1 VNIEPIS
8 NGNLRI
14 WLAEEEIRE
23 WGLEDG
29 DGGGVRR
36 LVRRALS
43 AVGRRP
49 AARMC
54 AEMIPVEGGCVLL
67 VSTEV
72 HNRRLP
78 TVFVVTGED
87 ALLEVYARWH
97 PQWGSAAHVYA
108 VGEDYHVLLY
118 SEEGESLLR
127 EYGHRL
133 GCGEGMAAHTAE
145 YGCWVGEITAP
156 APAPPTREDR
166 VR

>member
-1 VNIEPIS
+1 MNIEPIS

-14 WLAEEEIRE
+14 WLAEDEMKE
-23 WGLEDG
+23 WGLQDSR
-29 DGGGVRR
+29 GGGVRR

-49 AARMC
+49 AARMY

-67 VSTEV
+67 VSAEV

-78 TVFVVTGED
+78 AVFAVTGED
-87 ALLEVYARWH
+87 ALLEVYARWS
-97 PQWGSAAHVYA
+97 PLWEQTAQIYA
-108 VGEDYHVLLY
+108 VGEDYHILLY

-127 EYGHRL
+127 EYGHPL

-145 YGCWVGEITAP
+145 YGRWIGEITGP
-156 APAPPTREDR
+156 APALPERGDR
-166 VR
+166 AH